1 MEKEMEKELVKQT
14 KKGNKQAFEELILLY
29 HKDLYKIAKVRL
41 FIEEDINDAIQ
52 ETIISAYQS
61 ISSLH
66 NISKFK
72 YWLIKIL
79 INKCNE
85 ICRKRKRENN
95 ISFELV
101 EADKYV
107 SQNYNIESDLEF
119 YNIIECLNL
128 DERTILIL
136 YYVEGYKP
144 KEIAKILHI
153 NGNTVRSKLL
163 RGKNKIK
170 NNLKEFFE
178 YE

>member
-1 MEKEMEKELVKQT
+1 MENELVKQA
-14 KKGNKQAFEELILLY
+14 KKGNKQAFEKLILLY

-41 FIEEDINDAIQ
+41 LLEEDINDAIQ
-52 ETIISAYQS
+52 ETIILAYQS
-61 ISSLH
+61 INSLY

-72 YWLIKIL
+72 AWLIKIL

-85 ICRKRKRENN
+85 ICRKKKRENN
-95 ISFELV
+95 ISFESI

-107 SQNYNIESDLEF
+107 SQYYNLESDLEF
-119 YNIIECLNL
+119 YNILECLNI
-128 DERTILIL
+128 DERTILVL

-153 NGNTVRSKLL
+153 NCNTIRSKLL
-163 RGKNKIK
+163 RSKNKIK
-170 NNLKEFFE
+170 NNLKEVFE